1 MADLGYGTQRQLE
14 IGLALLQE
22 PLVLLLDEP
31 TAGMSP
37 RETAAMVDL
46 LAGLPSGLA
55 LLVIEHDMDVL
66 FRLAERI
73 HRARLRACADRRH
86 AVGSAPLRGGAAPLS
101 RRRGRVSAAC
111 FG

>member
-1 MADLGYGTQRQLE
+1 MAGLGYGTQRQLE

-37 RETAAMVDL
+37 RETLAMVDL

-55 LLVIEHDMDVL
+55 LLVIEHDMDVV

-73 HRARLRACADRRH
+73 TVLDYGARADRRH
-86 AVGSAPLRGGAAPLS
+86 AVGGAPLPRGAAPLS

-111 FG
+111 SG